1 MSMKD
6 LDKLGIQICKRNRF
20 NSGAYIIVSNNI
32 EKSNQIVVFRLQS
45 EKCNKKLIEI
55 LRAWSRTDQCHD

>member
-6 LDKLGIQICKRNRF
+6 LDKLGIQICKRNRV

-32 EKSNQIVVFRLQS
+32 EEIKSNRSLQTS
-45 EKCNKKLIEI
+45 FSKM
-55 LRAWSRTDQCHD
+55 